1 MASTTAH
8 SHPNYMSIFWW
19 LLGLTIVEVA
29 VTFFGLPK
37 IVLGAILIV
46 LAVWKASLVALH
58 FMHLKFERKTL
69 TIIALIPFI
78 LCVFLLLMIMPEMQT
93 R

>member
-1 MASTTAH
+1 M
-8 SHPNYMSIFWW
+8 
-19 LLGLTIVEVA
+19 TIVEIA

-78 LCVFLLLMIMPEMQT
+78 LCVFLLLMIMPEM
-93 R
+93 RAH

>member
-8 SHPNYMSIFWW
+8 SHPNYIGIFWW
-19 LLGLTIVEVA
+19 LLGLTIVEIVA
-29 VTFFGLPK
+29 TFLGLPK

-78 LCVFLLLMIMPEMQT
+78 LCVFLLLMIMPEM
-93 R
+93 RAH

>member
-1 MASTTAH
+1 
-8 SHPNYMSIFWW
+8 MSIFWW